1 MRYDFILFDADGTL
15 LDFHKG
21 EFEAVREAMEIMGI
35 KPSDELVH
43 AYSGINES
51 LWKMLERK
59 EITKPELLVRRF
71 EIFCERFGF
80 FVDVQQMART
90 YEIRLSQKGYLFDG
104 AEELCARLAKTHSLY
119 IVTNGVESIQKGRF
133 SRLPLDKYFKQIFIS
148 GEIGC
153 DKPDVR
159 YFETV
164 AERIPDF
171 DKDRALIVGDSLT
184 SDIKGGINYGID
196 TCWYA
201 PHGNELP
208 KDMKITYIAKD
219 YDDIYGFITGGKYDL

>member
-15 LDFHKG
+15 FDFHKG
-21 EFEAVREAMEIMGI
+21 EFEAVRETMEIMGI
-35 KPSDELVH
+35 TPSDELVLE
-43 AYSGINES
+43 YSAINDS

-59 EITKPELLVRRF
+59 EITRPELLVRRF

-80 FVDVQQMART
+80 VVDIQKMART
-90 YEIRLSQKGYLFDG
+90 YESHLSHKGYLFDG
-104 AEELCARLAKTHSLY
+104 AEELCAKLAKTCSLY

-133 SRLPLDKYFKQIFIS
+133 SRLSLDRYFKQIFIS

-171 DKDRALIVGDSLT
+171 NKERAIIIGDSLT

-201 PHGNELP
+201 PNGNDAP
-208 KDMKITYIAKD
+208 KDMDITYVARN
-219 YDDIYGFITGGKYDL
+219 YDDIYRIITGEKI